1 MALIIHLKKD
11 AQVIVNGAV
20 IENASGRTISVAIR
34 NNAAILR
41 GSEIL
46 APAAATTP
54 ASRLYYAL
62 QCAYLFPDR
71 RDDHLITFYELLNS
85 YLEAAPSAGPLVAAV
100 LEAIEAR
107 HFYEALKRAQFLI
120 WHEGKVLDHVQERLV
135 KELRDGA
142 ATGESASNRGLGP
155 DSGSAA
161 HEGGTGFAE
170 S

>member
-20 IENASGRTISVAIR
+20 LDNASGRTISLAVR

-46 APAAATTP
+46 APSAATTP
-54 ASRLYYAL
+54 ASRIYFAL

-71 RDDHLITFYELLNS
+71 RDEHLVTFSDLLTS
-85 YLEAAPSAGPLVAAV
+85 YLEAAPSAAPLVAAV
-100 LEAIEAR
+100 IEAIESG
-107 HFYEALKRAQFLI
+107 HLYEALKRAQFFI

-135 KELRDGA
+135 EELRDGA
-142 ATGESASNRGLGP
+142 AAGQPAGDGSLGADP
-155 DSGSAA
+155 GGAA
-161 HEGGTGFAE
+161 DEGGAGVA
-170 S
+170 